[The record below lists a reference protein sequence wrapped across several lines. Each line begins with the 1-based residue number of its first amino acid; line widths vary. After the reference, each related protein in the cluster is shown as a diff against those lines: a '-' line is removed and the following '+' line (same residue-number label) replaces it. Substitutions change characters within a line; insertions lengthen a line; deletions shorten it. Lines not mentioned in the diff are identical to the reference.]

1 MVLLIYNWAGRRQY
15 ARPLFIAQWGKYS
28 SVSNNNDWSA
38 RGINTEGRVNN
49 ASSRALNFEVTLP
62 FIRKQR
68 SKGLR
73 KIISTYGI
81 YATDSIWKGKKLLQS
96 KWPYHSKS
104 SASQRQEEMLI
115 ALSYSFPLKQQSPDL
130 RRSYV
135 RCCPNRQRPSAR
147 CEKNCQ
153 LESNTSS
160 FKSNQDS

>member
-38 RGINTEGRVNN
+38 RGFNTEGRVNN

-73 KIISTYGI
+73 KLSPRTVFMPLIVFEKGRSYSKASDLT
-81 YATDSIWKGKKLLQS
+81 TQNHLLHRGKKKCWLLS
-96 KWPYHSKS
+96 HTPFRWNS
-104 SASQRQEEMLI
+104 SLLTCDVHMSGVV
-115 ALSYSFPLKQQSPDL
+115 PTDNGHL
-130 RRSYV
+130 RA
-135 RCCPNRQRPSAR
+135 AR
-147 CEKNCQ
+147 KIVN
-153 LESNTSS
+153 
-160 FKSNQDS
+160 